1 MVGLSSDSLE
11 TVAKLTGLDGTGNTH
26 ESPMFYKGL
35 MQLTPALVRTIT
47 NVSYTGVERIPKK
60 GPAILVGNHT
70 SHIDPIIK
78 IMGAKRP
85 VHYLAKAEHFEDKK
99 FQKLMTSTGQIE
111 TFRDSGGVG
120 ALASAVDVLSS
131 GNVMGIFPEGT
142 RSRNKKPPY
151 LSRGK
156 TGVARLAARFPEV
169 PVVPMAI
176 IGARNVMAPGSAI
189 VNPLAKVQVNIDNPI
204 TFGNWL
210 GDPEGGGMSDDDVSK
225 IAELDEHGQRSMMK
239 SHYRKF
245 TDQLIEN
252 LRILGAP

>member
-1 MVGLSSDSLE
+1 MPGLSADSLE
-11 TVAKLTGLDGTGNTH
+11 MVAKLTGLEGTGKPHST
-26 ESPMFYKGL
+26 PIFYKGL
-35 MQLTPALVRTIT
+35 IELSPSLVRTIT
-47 NVSYTGVERIPKK
+47 NVSYNGVNRIPKN

-70 SHIDPIIK
+70 SHIDPIVK

-111 TFRDSGGVG
+111 TFRESGGVE
-120 ALASAVDVLSS
+120 ALASAVDVLSG

-142 RSRNKKPPY
+142 RSRSDKPPY

-176 IGARNVMAPGSAI
+176 IGARKFMAPGSAV
-189 VNPLAKVQVNIDNPI
+189 VNPLAKVQVNVDNPI
-204 TFGNWL
+204 TFGEWL
-210 GDPEGGGMSDDDVSK
+210 GDESGGNMSDEDISNIADLDD
-225 IAELDEHGQRSMMK
+225 LGQRSIMK
-239 SHYRKF
+239 SHYRRF

-252 LRILGAP
+252 LRVLGAP

>member
-1 MVGLSSDSLE
+1 
-11 TVAKLTGLDGTGNTH
+11 
-26 ESPMFYKGL
+26 
-35 MQLTPALVRTIT
+35 
-47 NVSYTGVERIPKK
+47 
-60 GPAILVGNHT
+60 
-70 SHIDPIIK
+70 
-78 IMGAKRP
+78 MGAKRP

-210 GDPEGGGMSDDDVSK
+210 GDPEGGSMSDDDVSK

>member
-1 MVGLSSDSLE
+1 MAGLSSDSLE
-11 TVAKLTGLDGTGNTH
+11 MVANLTGLEGTGHSHVT
-26 ESPMFYKGL
+26 PMFYKGL

-47 NVSYTGVERIPKK
+47 NVSYSGVERIPKQ

-111 TFRDSGGVG
+111 TFRDSGGVE
-120 ALASAVDVLSS
+120 ALASAVDVLLG

-142 RSRNKKPPY
+142 RSRSDKPPY

-156 TGVARLAARFPEV
+156 TGVARLSARFPEV

-176 IGARNVMAPGSAI
+176 IGARKFMAPGSAI

-204 TFGNWL
+204 TFGKWL
-210 GDPEGGGMSDDDVSK
+210 ADEEGGGMSNEDISNVAK
-225 IAELDEHGQRSMMK
+225 LDEHSQRSVMK

>member
-210 GDPEGGGMSDDDVSK
+210 GDPEGGSMSDDDVSK